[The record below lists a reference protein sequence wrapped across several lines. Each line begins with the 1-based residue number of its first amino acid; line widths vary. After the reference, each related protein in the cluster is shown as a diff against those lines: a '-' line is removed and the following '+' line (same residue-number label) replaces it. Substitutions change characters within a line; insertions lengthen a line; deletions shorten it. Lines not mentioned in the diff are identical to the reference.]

1 MSTSVRTYSPSLTS
15 DQEVNAILGILVFD
29 MLVKILRLFPSKDVL
44 RIDNNHM
51 YERLGANCYL
61 TADISKLMK
70 ENASKQYKYGN
81 RVYVEDSLS
90 INLYHTDN
98 RLNSLLSGGGEVYVI
113 KDEANRLVWF
123 KNEAQELSF
132 PIAGRTSETEPFS
145 LNIAESSY
153 FTASQKITAKDFRD
167 LNKLVHKEDFVLLEV
182 VGDRIQ
188 GLRMEDGRRYS
199 LDDVPDSIEQATPDM
214 LLKSYHFLPIVGK
227 DYDVRLANV
236 DGAYVLHSQI
246 CFTPLVDI
254 DVYEYVRPVQL

>member
-1 MSTSVRTYSPSLTS
+1 MTSL
-15 DQEVNAILGILVFD
+15 QEKYVPQLVQEQEIAAILSILVFD
-29 MLVKILRLFPSKDVL
+29 MLVKILRLFPSKYGL
-44 RIDNNHM
+44 HIDNSHM

-61 TADISKLMK
+61 TADISGLMK
-70 ENASKQYKYGN
+70 ENASKQYKYADQ
-81 RVYVEDSLS
+81 VYDDDSLDLS
-90 INLYHTDN
+90 LYHTDN

-113 KDEANRLVWF
+113 KDEANRSVWF

-132 PIAGRTSETEPFS
+132 PMAARTSETETFN
-145 LNIAESSY
+145 LDIAESSY
-153 FTASQKITAKDFRD
+153 LTASQKIAANDFRD
-167 LNKLVHKEDFVLLEV
+167 LNKLVHKEDFVLLEA

-236 DGAYVLHSQI
+236 DGEYVLHSQI
-246 CFTPLVDI
+246 CFASLVDI
-254 DVYEYVRPVQL
+254 DVYEYVRLVQL